1 MRWHSNGNV
10 SIHLWQQKLL
20 LLVRRLALVFLIA
33 VISGALPTAAQHDH
47 PATEQNS
54 PPDHCRYSPAISF
67 SALPP
72 AVLMEGIGTSS
83 IKVTTNS
90 EQAQRFFNQGLNL
103 LHCFWD
109 TEAYRAFREATR
121 KDENCAMAY
130 WGIFTALAQNSQE
143 MAAERSAALKKA
155 VELSARTSEHEQY
168 YIRAAS
174 LLVEPGKGRAAW
186 MSEMEALIDR
196 FPDDV
201 EAQLLLANSLS
212 TPTGSY
218 SPDGRPREGKLYGQA
233 ILRHL
238 LITHPNHA
246 AAHHY
251 WIHAV
256 ENGPRPQDALPSAAK
271 LPTLA
276 PGSGHMLHMP
286 GHIYYRLGRYEEAR
300 RAFLASEQRDQE
312 YMKQQ
317 QINPINNWNYV
328 HNLDYLVGNCAEDGR
343 YQEGVKWAEVL
354 RSVPIDQERL
364 RATGAGYI
372 LYGGYTA
379 LARLQMR
386 YGMWEAAAKS
396 LAEVIPQTTAT
407 GSLSHEYLKGVLL
420 YLKGMAAIEQGRAD
434 EASTQA
440 QALDALLQDLSG
452 KRSQLGA
459 DWYFNHASRIL
470 NVHASD
476 LRGSLLS
483 VKGEHEAA
491 FKLLRETAEKEKAL
505 GYWEPP
511 HYARPVCESLG
522 QAAIRAGKYD
532 LAKEAYTQALKLR
545 PESGHALL
553 GLAQA
558 CEMAGE
564 KDEARRQYQHFLAA
578 WRNADATLPQM
589 SAAKEWMKKNA
600 TGRPR
605 R

>member
-1 MRWHSNGNV
+1 MRLHSSENV
-10 SIHLWQQKLL
+10 SSTFQQRRL
-20 LLVRRLALVFLIA
+20 LLVVKRLAFVFLIT
-33 VISGALPTAAQHDH
+33 ITSGTPPVASQHDH
-47 PATEQNS
+47 HATEQGAI
-54 PPDHCRYSPAISF
+54 PDHCRYSPAISF

-72 AVLMEGIGTSS
+72 AVLMDGIGTSS
-83 IKVTTNS
+83 MKITTNS

-109 TEAYRAFREATR
+109 TEAYRAFREAAR

-143 MAAERSAALKKA
+143 MATERSAALKKA
-155 VELSARTSEHEQY
+155 VELSARASEHEQY

-174 LLVEPGKGRAAW
+174 LSVEPGKGRPAW
-186 MSEMEALIDR
+186 ISEMEALIDR
-196 FPDDV
+196 FPEDV

-212 TPTGSY
+212 TPTSSY

-233 ILRHL
+233 ILRNL
-238 LITHPNHA
+238 LVTHPNHA
-246 AAHHY
+246 AVHHY

-256 ENGPRPQDALPSAAK
+256 ENGPRPQEALASAAK
-271 LPTLA
+271 LPTLV

-300 RAFLASEQRDQE
+300 RAFLASMQRDQE

-317 QINPINNWNYV
+317 QMNPINNWNYV

-364 RATGAGYI
+364 KATGAGYI

-396 LAEVIPQTTAT
+396 LTEAVSQTTAT
-407 GSLSHEYLKGVLL
+407 GSLSDEYLKGVLL
-420 YLKGMAAIEQGRAD
+420 YLKGMAAVEQGRGD
-434 EASTQA
+434 EASTHA
-440 QALDALLQDLSG
+440 QSLEALIQELSG
-452 KRSQLGA
+452 KRSQLGS
-459 DWYFNHASRIL
+459 DWYFGHATRIL
-470 NVHASD
+470 GVHASD

-483 VKGEHEAA
+483 LKGEHQQAL
-491 FKLLRETAEKEKAL
+491 KLLKETAEKEKAL

-511 HYARPVCESLG
+511 HYARPVFESLG
-522 QAAIRAGKYD
+522 KAALRAQKYD
-532 LAKEAYTQALKLR
+532 AAKEAYSQALKLR
-545 PESGHALL
+545 PESGHALW

-558 CEMAGE
+558 CELAGE
-564 KDEARRQYQHFLAA
+564 KEEARRQYQRFLTA

-589 SAAKEWMKKNA
+589 SAAKEWVKKNA
-600 TGRPR
+600 SGQPR